1 MLALKLQ
8 KENWT
13 VYRSILCLKFCDY
26 LNFHVFSYIDNVLT
40 VEFVNILKMPYFRLN
55 AASHLLTSQ
64 SVKLAAV
71 LCEQALTACIILSSS
86 RIEVT
91 LSHA

>member
-1 MLALKLQ
+1 M
-8 KENWT
+8 
-13 VYRSILCLKFCDY
+13 Y
-26 LNFHVFSYIDNVLT
+26 LVIIDNVLT

-71 LCEQALTACIILSSS
+71 LCE
-86 RIEVT
+86 
-91 LSHA
+91 